1 MKENTRESVALNE
14 AAGVTVVEESV
25 NAAAGTATADTAV
38 AAPETGKP
46 ENAATSETS
55 EKAAAPGTSEAA
67 GDTATSENTGTA
79 GTAEKSKKKKRR
91 FGDRREG
98 HKVRTVQAM
107 TKIMPYIMARRS
119 DACNTFADS
128 FSIGKADAFC
138 RRKVKE
144 GKMHFGMLHVIL
156 AAYVRTISQRPAINR
171 FVSGQKIYARNEISV
186 VMVVKRTMS
195 VDSPDTCIKVVFEP
209 TDTIDEVYEKFNSA
223 VQANNHAGETNSF
236 DKLNRALLYIPG
248 LFLRWTV
255 KLLFFLDYFDLLP
268 RTFLKL
274 SPFHGSMIITS
285 MGSLGIKPIYHHIY
299 DFGNLPV
306 FLAYGAKRTVNELDS
321 EGNVFKRKYIDL
333 KAVTDERIC
342 DGYYYASAFKMFKRF
357 VENPNLLET
366 PPEQVFEDID

>member
-1 MKENTRESVALNE
+1 MKENTQEPMALEE
-14 AAGVTVVEESV
+14 AAGVTVAEQSV
-25 NAAAGTATADTAV
+25 NAAADTAAAADAV
-38 AAPETGKP
+38 ATPEAGKP
-46 ENAATSETS
+46 ENAATPETS
-55 EKAAAPGTSEAA
+55 ETA
-67 GDTATSENTGTA
+67 GDTATSESTGTA
-79 GTAEKSKKKKRR
+79 GTPEKPKKKKRR

>member
-1 MKENTRESVALNE
+1 MKENTQESVALDE
-14 AAGVTVVEESV
+14 AAGVTVAEQSV
-25 NAAAGTATADTAV
+25 NVAADTAV

-67 GDTATSENTGTA
+67 ENAEVSESA
-79 GTAEKSKKKKRR
+79 GTPQKNKKKKRR

-128 FSIGKADAFC
+128 FGIGKADAFC

-144 GKMHFGMLHVIL
+144 GKVHFGMLHVIL